1 MSIFKFIIPFFIVLA
16 ISSVAYFYDGFHH
29 STETG
34 KDRDILF
41 LYSKPKDTIHLFGDS
56 YVMISLKEQTAS
68 VFKRDSSE
76 PSVFKV
82 STGAAWIS
90 QGMATPEG
98 LFSVQ
103 SKSVKAVS
111 RQFNNANLLSWVG
124 FNGNIGFHGL
134 DGSGYYSHLGVRPS
148 SHGCVRISREDGK
161 SLYKMVRLGTPVIVY
176 KEEPSL
182 VFAFSD
188 LSAFRTGQDIL
199 LERKTAESNRMMNSR
214 IDALYEGDYY
224 KLADAKIFMNGTS
237 IIRNRGF
244 AIGKA
249 KKIAEVQRDFR
260 FHHHSE
266 KHHRDL
272 TFVHLK
278 NLEQFVPESD
288 STASTTDSLTT
299 KK

>member
-29 STETG
+29 STETR

-288 STASTTDSLTT
+288 STASTSDSLTT